1 MFNLKEIVIGFVVV
15 GILVGF
21 GLLILTEVQTE
32 INSQTGGTSN
42 SSAYNGTGEAI
53 DAIGDLAGWLPLL
66 ALVII
71 AAIIIGYL
79 MVSFGG
85 RAGGA

>member
-32 INSQTGGTSN
+32 IESQTTNTSA
-42 SSAYNGTGEAI
+42 AYNGTGEAI